1 MAAQITSTQKDIL
14 WLRVRAARLRGHTH
28 NWTNELAPVRS
39 RGTVRAQWVLG
50 CATGV
55 RSHGECATGLRSH
68 GCRHEE
74 SRAKRSKKSRNAGFF
89 GGLRARRGR
98 QPCERSPDTHSPS
111 HIACRTVPR
120 PRKRTITTSYNDPRA
135 QSMYTALEVHSHWF
149 NAH

>member
-1 MAAQITSTQKDIL
+1 MAAHMTSYRLLKNIFL

-39 RGTVRAQWVLG
+39 RGTVRAQWLLG

-74 SRAKRSKKSRNAGFF
+74 SRAKRSKKSRNGLFWTGGFV
-89 GGLRARRGR
+89 GPNRSDVRATIWLSYAR
-98 QPCERSPDTHSPS
+98 Q
-111 HIACRTVPR
+111 
-120 PRKRTITTSYNDPRA
+120 
-135 QSMYTALEVHSHWF
+135 
-149 NAH
+149 